1 VGELRKR
8 AQTLLILRLWCN
20 EHISQINR
28 VNRRLIASLA
38 LALIA
43 KDDFKVHH
51 LGSVA
56 LSGGDYYWICN
67 LN

>member
-1 VGELRKR
+1 MNTFAK
-8 AQTLLILRLWCN
+8 LIAS
-20 EHISQINR
+20 IAA
-28 VNRRLIASLA
+28 VIASLA

-67 LN
+67 